1 MIEEFSGTALL
12 NDPGF
17 DVCVVG
23 SGPAGM
29 AVVSSL
35 LSTNKRVLLLESG
48 GDLFD
53 PATEEL
59 SSFENVGH
67 RRVPPG
73 SVRKRIFGG
82 TSTVWSGRCARF
94 SELDFQRRD
103 WMPHSGWPIPHE
115 EVARFYPRAMQF
127 LNAGPFIQHW
137 QTLLPGLH
145 TDGWSPSRL
154 VTEVFQASLVNGGRT
169 RQVPLEVD
177 DNPNSLGAL
186 AHSGAP
192 VAADIGESMRD
203 SLARSGNVRV
213 MLNAHVLR
221 VNVDPAGFA
230 TGVVVAEK
238 GGARIP
244 VKARNVVLAC
254 GAIDNAR
261 LLLLSTKAHHSGL
274 GLAADNFGRFLTDHH
289 YLAVGSFGP
298 SASSSLRRLLGQC
311 WLDVRENRYMLTFGA
326 SLAPDIQSSMEIPRA
341 TLYSFE
347 HRTRPHAI
355 SMLGRAARDLR
366 NHHSVAQAM
375 RSMLP
380 LAAHPIEL
388 GQGLWDRAIA
398 KQPSLAPIARL
409 DIGCNVEQI
418 LQRESS
424 VQLGEQRDKFDQPLA
439 RIDWR
444 LDEREFKSYRVAFD
458 TLRAESLRLGFG
470 EPEMNPVLSTFE
482 DWKNAVHDMA
492 HPMCTTRMAGTPAD
506 GVVDS
511 NCRVFGVDGLYVA
524 GSSVFSS
531 PGTANPTLL
540 LVALALR
547 LGEHIARSLNS
558 TPFSGS
564 ERDNKGQEKAGP
576 AQPSTNPVR
585 VGVIGAGDRIRSVYQ
600 PLLTALSPRVIVS
613 GFVTRDESRG
623 KDLSTESG
631 WTHYPSPEAL
641 VSESRPDF
649 LLIAISDSANEGMLQ
664 RMIPFGLPI
673 LCETP
678 PAWNPISARELS
690 HKANRAGT
698 PVGISEQFPFK
709 PADCLRRKLIDA
721 GKIGQVLS
729 IHNQFAT
736 YAYHGIAQMRRH
748 LNQGASPKR
757 VHARTLTTRHHP
769 AEALPHTNGRP
780 AEETWQH
787 ATIEFSDGTICI
799 QDYSST
805 YPEIPHRP
813 APSFRIFGTSGSIV
827 DNTLILADNKNL
839 KAHHLQFLTSRIAM
853 PGNMEKIK
861 VSVDLPSTGE
871 ISWES
876 RAIPANLTD
885 DQFAVLGHI
894 ESMIDTCRF
903 GTAPLYTLSDAA
915 DDMLILD
922 AIQTSATLG
931 GICVPLRWSK
941 LLKTSARAS
950 KLPSSVFR
958 RIRGFK
964 SS

>member
-1 MIEEFSGTALL
+1 MIEEFSREALL

-17 DVCVVG
+17 DVCIVG

-29 AVVSSL
+29 AVVSTL
-35 LSTNKRVLLLESG
+35 LSTDKRVLLLESG
-48 GDLFD
+48 GNLFN
-53 PATEEL
+53 PVTEEL
-59 SSFENVGH
+59 SSFENIGH

-94 SELDFQRRD
+94 SELDFQKRD
-103 WMPHSGWPIPHE
+103 WMPHSGWAIPHE
-115 EVARFYPRAMQF
+115 EIARFYPRAMQF

-137 QTLLPGLH
+137 QTLLPGYH
-145 TDGWSPSRL
+145 ADGWSPSRL
-154 VTEVFQASLVNGGRT
+154 VAEVFQASLVNGART
-169 RQVPLEVD
+169 RHVPLAVEGS
-177 DNPNSLGAL
+177 PNALGAL

-203 SLARSGNVRV
+203 PLLRSRNVRV
-213 MLNAHVLR
+213 MLNAHVLQ
-221 VNVDPAGFA
+221 VNVDPAGVA

-238 GGARIP
+238 GGALIS
-244 VKARNVVLAC
+244 VKARKVVLAC

-261 LLLLSTKAHHSGL
+261 LLLLSTEAHHSGL

-289 YLAVGSFGP
+289 YLAIGSFGP
-298 SASSSLRRLLGQC
+298 SASSSLRRLLGQR
-311 WLDVRENRYMLTFGA
+311 WLDVQENRYMLNFGA
-326 SLAPDIQSSMEIPRA
+326 SLAPSIQRSMEIPRA

-355 SMLGRAARDLR
+355 SMLGRAARELR
-366 NHHSVAQAM
+366 NHHSATQAM
-375 RSMLP
+375 RSILP

-398 KQPSLAPIARL
+398 KRPSLAPISRL

-418 LQRESS
+418 LQRDSR
-424 VQLGEQRDKFDQPLA
+424 VQLGVQRDEFNQPVA

-470 EPEMNPVLSTFE
+470 EPEMNPVLSSFE

-506 GVVDS
+506 GVVDG
-511 NCRVFGVDGLYVA
+511 NCRVHGIEGLYIA
-524 GSSVFSS
+524 GSSVFAS

-547 LGEHIARSLNS
+547 LGEHIVRSLSS
-558 TPFSGS
+558 TPF
-564 ERDNKGQEKAGP
+564 KGAELDHKDQEKPG
-576 AQPSTNPVR
+576 STPLSIAPVR
-585 VGVIGAGDRIRSVYQ
+585 VGVIGAGDRVRSIYE
-600 PLLTALSPRVIVS
+600 PLLTALSPQVIVS

-623 KDLSTESG
+623 KDLSTQYG
-631 WTHYPSPEAL
+631 WTHYSSPEAL

-664 RMIPFGLPI
+664 KMIPLGLPI

-678 PAWNPISARELS
+678 PAWNPFSAKMLS
-690 HKANRAGT
+690 NKANQAGT

-729 IHNQFAT
+729 IHNQFST
-736 YAYHGIAQMRRH
+736 YAYHGIAQIRRH
-748 LNQGASPKR
+748 LNPGAAPTR
-757 VHARTLTTRHHP
+757 VHARTLTTRHYP
-769 AEALPHTNGRP
+769 AQAPSDQENRSN
-780 AEETWQH
+780 EETWQH

-805 YPEIPHRP
+805 YPGIQHRP
-813 APSFRIFGTSGSIV
+813 KPSFRIFGTEGSIV
-827 DNTLILADNKNL
+827 DDTLILTDNKAL
-839 KAHHLQFLTSRIAM
+839 KANHLQFLTSRIAM
-853 PGNMEKIK
+853 PGNMERIK
-861 VSVDLPSTGE
+861 VSVDIPSTGE
-871 ISWES
+871 ISWQS
-876 RAIPANLTD
+876 RAIPMNLSD
-885 DQFAVLGHI
+885 EQFAVLGHI

-931 GICVPLRWSK
+931 GMCVPLRWSK

-950 KLPSSVFR
+950 KLPSSL
-958 RIRGFK
+958 FK
-964 SS
+964 RMSRSH